1 MPVLSLFAPLPLALM
16 IPFMAAQSFAMGEA
30 FGKGFQSGKRR
41 ISSMTNEQFNT
52 KTQPQIFAE
61 TTADISAM
69 IPSMKK
75 QMTEFTFLQSDIIQ
89 ELIGYIKKLPADI
102 HQGLI
107 SNPETTNDQ
116 TNFLHALGIGASGSS
131 GEFESG
137 ATARATAE
145 NIKLNIEAQKQ
156 LKQLQDATV
165 QQLNQF
171 RLLQTSTQGVINN
184 TQITNQKIKVPPPIV
199 TKTIGRTGETMFS
212 ISPENAPTTGFI
224 KSTPRT
230 FTQPSKPR
238 PPRSVQI
245 QVRKYTEEAKALDT
259 LIFNLSRGSPGKN
272 IHPINKATVRRQL
285 VGKLNTALYNKYDWS
300 KV

>member
-41 ISSMTNEQFNT
+41 ISSMTNEQFNA

-89 ELIGYIKKLPADI
+89 ELIGYIKKLPSDI
-102 HQGLI
+102 QQGLI
-107 SNPETTNDQ
+107 GKPETDDN

-131 GEFESG
+131 GSFESG
-137 ATARATAE
+137 DFAKETAQ
-145 NIKLNIEAQKQ
+145 NIKSNIEAQKQ
-156 LKQLQDATV
+156 LKQLQDATL
-165 QQLNQF
+165 QQLQQF
-171 RLLQTSTQGVINN
+171 KLLQASTQGVITK

-199 TKTIGRTGETMFS
+199 TKTQGRSGETMFS

-230 FTQPSKPR
+230 FKAPSKPR
-238 PPRSVQI
+238 APRSIVTMRNKLSEQLRAQTNRLQRLRSGTSGANFQSSQPVI
-245 QVRKYTEEAKALDT
+245 KDIARIRAELATLNGKYQ
-259 LIFNLSRGSPGKN
+259 F
-272 IHPINKATVRRQL
+272 
-285 VGKLNTALYNKYDWS
+285 
-300 KV
+300 